1 VVGPRGPMK
10 FGVQF
15 WPQQTTW
22 DQLSEAARVADLA
35 GFDSLWTWD
44 HLFSVRGDRY
54 RPIFEG
60 WMTAAGMAGVTSNA
74 TIGLLVGA
82 NSLRNPGH
90 TAKLAVTL
98 DHISHGRAVLG
109 LGSGWSE
116 PEHLAHG
123 IDFPASPGA
132 RLDQLAEAVSI
143 MRGLIDGAEVD
154 HDGPYYR
161 IEGAVHHPGPV
172 QARLP
177 ILIGGSGPKKTLRI
191 VSQHA
196 DMWNTRG
203 TPEKL
208 TASNAILA
216 EHCAREG
223 RDPSTIERTCGVS
236 MVIRED
242 AAEARRVLE
251 SALEPFGAGIGDV
264 WPALLGPPEAIAD
277 GLRPFLEAGFHHI
290 ILASQAPFDLVTLD
304 RIGEVREALGEV

>member
-1 VVGPRGPMK
+1 MK

-44 HLFSVRGDRY
+44 HLLSVRGAPH

-60 WMTAAGMAGVTSNA
+60 WMTAAGMAGVTSTA

-90 TAKLAVTL
+90 TAKLAATL

-116 PEHLAHG
+116 PEHLVHG
-123 IDFPASPGA
+123 IDLAATPGA
-132 RLDQLAEAVSI
+132 RLDQLAEAVPI
-143 MRGLIDGAEVD
+143 MRSLLDGAEVD
-154 HDGPYYR
+154 HRGPYYQLD
-161 IEGAVHHPGPV
+161 GAVHHPRPV

-203 TPEKL
+203 NPAQL
-208 TASNAILA
+208 AASNEILA

-236 MVIRED
+236 MVIRDD
-242 AAEARRVLE
+242 AAEAGRVLE
-251 SALEPFGAGIGDV
+251 SALRQFGVGIDDV
-264 WPALLGPPEAIAD
+264 WPAVLGPPEAVAD
-277 GLRPFLEAGFHHI
+277 GLRPFLDAGFHHI
-290 ILASQAPFDLVTLD
+290 ILASQAPFDLATFE
-304 RIGEVREALGEV
+304 RIGEVRELLGDA